1 MIFKS
6 CLRFEAWRYVTH
18 AFAHHGTPHLLINL
32 VFQIIFGGLLE
43 SIQLGR
49 YSRLRVAILYFSS
62 VLFSI
67 MASSFSID
75 VEVEGCSGG
84 VFGLVGGHLGKK
96 TQLQKCLLP

>member
-1 MIFKS
+1 MSKRIFS
-6 CLRFEAWRYVTH
+6 
-18 AFAHHGTPHLLINL
+18 
-32 VFQIIFGGLLE
+32 GGLLE

-49 YSRLRVAILYFSS
+49 YSRQRVAILYFSS

-67 MASSFSID
+67 LATSFSID

-96 TQLQKCLLP
+96 TCMYIFFQ